1 MELNDSIIN
10 AVTDI
15 RREAGLSFMNVEC
28 ASHYLNQLI
37 SLTKDDMIM
46 NPMLRKVYND
56 VVSAIKLIEKI
67 DGIAAR
73 VLNKTK

>member
-1 MELNDSIIN
+1 MELNDSI
-10 AVTDI
+10 
-15 RREAGLSFMNVEC
+15 MNVEC

-56 VVSAIKLIEKI
+56 VISTIKLIEKI

>member
-1 MELNDSIIN
+1 MELDDTII
-10 AVTDI
+10 AGMTDI

-37 SLTKDDMIM
+37 SLTKDDMVM

-56 VVSAIKLIEKI
+56 VINSMKLIEKI
-67 DGIAAR
+67 DGIAES
-73 VLNKTK
+73 VLDIVK

>member
-37 SLTKDDMIM
+37 SLTKDDMVL

-56 VVSAIKLIEKI
+56 VTSAMRLIKNM
-67 DGIAAR
+67 DGIAEW